1 MKTQKI
7 LSDNSE
13 LNTSWVSCSYTIY
26 YVQKKKKRQLGFLS
40 SFFTFHSMGD
50 GARGCWLCFADLEVG
65 FVLQMDHRRL

>member
-1 MKTQKI
+1 MYK
-7 LSDNSE
+7 
-13 LNTSWVSCSYTIY
+13 
-26 YVQKKKKRQLGFLS
+26 KKKKRQLGFLS